1 MRRWTLTLTTEPK
14 ASKPK
19 KEIIPKK
26 NPMPAQDAT
35 VRVKNFDEVAVGYSK
50 ETALAEAGRCLQCKK
65 PFCRDGCPVEVDI
78 PGFIKLL
85 TERDVAG
92 AIKKIKEKNA
102 MPAVC
107 GRVCPQEN
115 QCEQYCTLGKKH
127 EPVAIGRLERFCADW
142 ELAGEISSPDI
153 APPTGFKIA
162 VVGSGPGGLTCAA
175 DLAKSGHQVTIFE
188 ALHVAGGVLMY
199 GIPEFRL
206 PKKVVQA
213 EIENLKNLGV
223 IIEVNSVVGKVAT
236 VDELL
241 EGEAFEA
248 VYIGTGAGLPYFMNI
263 PGENSCGV
271 YSANEFLTR
280 VNLMKAY
287 LFPQWDTPVKIG
299 KRVAVLGGGN
309 VAMDSAR
316 TALRLGAE
324 ESWIVYRRSGIE
336 LPARHEEVEHA
347 IEEGVKF
354 AFLTSPIRILADKNG
369 MVKGM
374 ECLKYELG
382 EPDASGRRSPIS
394 IAGSEFIMDVDTVV
408 VAIGQGPNPLVP
420 RTTRG
425 LEVTKRGNIVADP
438 QTGATSKPGVFA
450 GGDVVTGAATVILAM
465 GAGRVA
471 ARSIH
476 EYLVSG
482 KGRP

>member
-1 MRRWTLTLTTEPK
+1 
-14 ASKPK
+14 
-19 KEIIPKK
+19 
-26 NPMPAQDAT
+26 MPAQDAT

-213 EIENLKNLGV
+213 EIENLKKLGV

-241 EGEAFEA
+241 DGEAFEA

-382 EPDASGRRSPIS
+382 EPDASGRRSPIP